1 MIPFSRESFEAGLE
15 RAGRFVDLGGAG
27 CVPTAIRASLLV
39 KRRWLMAPD
48 WTPGRSAKEFGPGA
62 AGHRWDCCDERTPES
77 LVARLAGYDPEDLS
91 GLPADAVTGASGC
104 GTPVA
109 FSDLLPGEI
118 VLDPRSGAGLDLLLA
133 SRKVGPKGRV
143 IGVDWDD
150 ALIERARSNAAAVGF
165 ANLEVRRGS
174 GEDLPVVDESMDW
187 VISNR
192 AISRCPD
199 KAKVFAE
206 IHRVLKPGGRVS
218 IADIVAEGIP
228 EWVRACDSPGTA
240 WVVRAT
246 SEQDYVAGLAEAGL
260 TGIRDGGRYVYE
272 ASELAAM
279 AGFTGCGEGG
289 EAAAAEFAKETV
301 GGVWSTYF
309 FARKPLRREEDIRN
323 DEKEESR

>member
-1 MIPFSRESFEAGLE
+1 
-15 RAGRFVDLGGAG
+15 
-27 CVPTAIRASLLV
+27 
-39 KRRWLMAPD
+39 MAPD
-48 WTPGRSAKEFGPGA
+48 WTPGPAKAFGPGA
-62 AGHRWDCCDERTPES
+62 AGHRWGCCDERTPES
-77 LVARLAGYDPEDLS
+77 LVARLAGYDQEDLS
-91 GLPADAVTGASGC
+91 GLPGDAVRGASGC
-104 GTPVA
+104 GRPVA

-118 VLDPRSGAGLDLLLA
+118 VLDLGSGAGLDLLLA
-133 SRKVGPKGRV
+133 SRKVGPEGRV

-150 ALIERARSNAAAVGF
+150 ALIERARSNGAALGS
-165 ANLEVRRGS
+165 ANLEVRWGS
-174 GEDLPVVDESMDW
+174 SEDLPVANGSMDW

-206 IHRVLKPGGRVS
+206 IHRVLKPGGRVCM
-218 IADIVAEGIP
+218 ADIVAEGIP

-240 WVVRAT
+240 WVVGPM
-246 SEQDYVAGLAEAGL
+246 SEQEYIAGLTGAGL

-279 AGFTGCGEGG
+279 ADFKGCGESG

-309 FARKPLRREEDIRN
+309 FARKPLRDDEVIRN
-323 DEKEESR
+323 NETKESR

>member
-1 MIPFSRESFEAGLE
+1 M
-15 RAGRFVDLGGAG
+15 V
-27 CVPTAIRASLLV
+27 
-39 KRRWLMAPD
+39 PD
-48 WTPGRSAKEFGPGA
+48 WTPGRPAKEFESGA
-62 AGHRWDCCDERTPES
+62 AGHRWGCCDEQTPES
-77 LVARLAGYDPEDLS
+77 LVARLAGYDPEELA
-91 GLPADAVTGASGC
+91 GLPGDAVRGASGC

-118 VLDPRSGAGLDLLLA
+118 VLDLGSGAGLDLLLA
-133 SRKVGPKGRV
+133 FRKVGPKGRV

-150 ALIERARSNAAAVGF
+150 ALVDRARSNGAAVGF

-174 GEDLPVVDESMDW
+174 GEDLPVVDGSMDW

-206 IHRVLKPGGRVS
+206 IHRVLKPGGRVC

-228 EWVRACDSPGTA
+228 EWVRACNSPGTA
-240 WVVRAT
+240 WVVGAM

-260 TGIRDGGRYVYE
+260 IGLRDGGRYVYE
-272 ASELAAM
+272 ASELAAI
-279 AGFTGCGEGG
+279 ADFKGCGESG

-309 FARKPLRREEDIRN
+309 FARKPLRSEEAKRK